1 MTFFKRFSDRGLR
14 TQIALVFG
22 ALVVG
27 LAVLLSL
34 GFGEMLKHRIQHDAQ
49 ASLQVVAENAGKLLA
64 IGLMQGGLIGGAWA
78 VSAVMVPY
86 FGWYFWRLARW
97 PQVPA
102 RQVGA

>member
-1 MTFFKRFSDRGLR
+1 MRKHGQPGSLR
-14 TQIALVFG
+14 QLVPALF
-22 ALVVG
+22 
-27 LAVLLSL
+27 
-34 GFGEMLKHRIQHDAQ
+34 
-49 ASLQVVAENAGKLLA
+49 VAALA

-102 RQVGA
+102 RESAA